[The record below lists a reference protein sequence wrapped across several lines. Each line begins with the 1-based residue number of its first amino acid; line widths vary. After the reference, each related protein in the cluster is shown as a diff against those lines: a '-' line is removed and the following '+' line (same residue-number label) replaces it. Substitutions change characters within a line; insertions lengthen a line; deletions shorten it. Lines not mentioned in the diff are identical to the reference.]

1 MGKHEQKLWNHQ
13 QVLISAEDDL
23 ETAQHIQEKL
33 SWRERHRI
41 SNGKTKSPKLATKC
55 FKYRHHG
62 FISAQLEHPWSP
74 CVFHLNAGY
83 LSTHLPV
90 LTCQLSDGTWNIL
103 KISFTSYWIDLCWAN
118 EVVSWE
124 VLRSFDE
131 YTLLMC
137 MIITDHWIYLYI
149 CSNHSWS

>member
-1 MGKHEQKLWNHQ
+1 MGKREQKLWNHQ

-33 SWRERHRI
+33 SWCERCRL
-41 SNGKTKSPKLATKC
+41 SNGKTKTPKLATKC

-62 FISAQLEHPWSP
+62 SISAQLEHPWSP

-118 EVVSWE
+118 EVVSLGSVEIFRWI
-124 VLRSFDE
+124 
-131 YTLLMC
+131 YTLDVH
-137 MIITDHWIYLYI
+137 DHHMFYLSI
-149 CSNHSWS
+149 CSNNYWS